1 MIKEAFDSVLVAAY
15 EDFDVPVDRFFA
27 DDGLRNAF
35 VASVAKRL
43 GNRKLDAA
51 AVMRRLMNLRKKGRL
66 PRLRRAYHG
75 RNAWGN

>member
-1 MIKEAFDSVLVAAY
+1 MIREGFDSTLVAAY

-27 DDGLRNAF
+27 DDRLRGAF
-35 VASVAKRL
+35 IASVAKRM
-43 GNRKLDAA
+43 GNQKLDAA

-75 RNAWGN
+75 RNARSN